1 MNFKDIFFARF
12 LVFLFLINLILISGC
27 SPQLSI
33 IEKPISFS
41 EYRQHLTKE
50 YIKTHYGLE
59 NDIYFTPKIIVLHW
73 TAINDFDSCFTL
85 FNRETLGEERPDL
98 DQPGQL
104 NVSIHYLVDRNGKVF
119 QLMPDTLMA
128 RHCIGL
134 NYSSIGVENVGGE
147 NSVDNMTDE
156 QIEAN
161 ILLVKFLKEK
171 YPSIE
176 YLIGHYEYRK
186 FENHPLWLELDST
199 YRTEKVDPGDRF
211 MKEVRNGVDN
221 LKLKGAEN

>member
-1 MNFKDIFFARF
+1 MKNYPNKYYSFFLHF
-12 LVFLFLINLILISGC
+12 LLLFLFILISGC
-27 SPQLSI
+27 TSRLYI

-41 EYRQHLTKE
+41 EHRLQLTKE
-50 YIKTHYGLE
+50 YIKKHYAIDE
-59 NDIYFTPKIIVLHW
+59 NVYITPKIIVLHW
-73 TAINDFDSCFTL
+73 TAINDFDSCFAL
-85 FNRETLGEERPDL
+85 FNRENLGGSRPDL
-98 DQPGQL
+98 DKAGGP
-104 NVSIHYLVDRNGKVF
+104 NVSIHYLVDRNGKVY

-147 NSVDNMTDE
+147 NSIDNMTDE

-161 ILLVKFLKEK
+161 ILLVKYLKEK

-186 FENHPLWLELDST
+186 FEHNPLWLEKDST
-199 YRTEKVDPGDRF
+199 YRTEKVDPGERF
-211 MKEVRNGVDN
+211 MREVRNGVAD
-221 LKLKGAEN
+221 LKLKYAE

>member
-1 MNFKDIFFARF
+1 MKNNLKKYFSSFF
-12 LVFLFLINLILISGC
+12 ILIFILVSGC
-27 SPQLSI
+27 TSRLYI
-33 IEKPISFS
+33 IDKPVSFS
-41 EYRQHLTKE
+41 ENRLLLTKG
-50 YIKTHYGLE
+50 YIKNHYGI
-59 NDIYFTPKIIVLHW
+59 NDSVYITSKMIVLHW

-85 FNRETLGEERPDL
+85 FNMETLGGTRPDL
-98 DQPGQL
+98 DKAGEL
-104 NVSIHYLVDRNGKVF
+104 NVSIHYLVDKNGKVY

-147 NSVDNMTDE
+147 NDIDNLTDE

-161 ILLVKFLKEK
+161 ILLVKYLKEK

-186 FENHPLWLELDST
+186 FEKSPLWLEKDST
-199 YRTEKVDPGDRF
+199 YRTEKVDPGERF
-211 MKEVRNGVDN
+211 MQSVRESIADLN
-221 LKLKGAEN
+221 LKFIN